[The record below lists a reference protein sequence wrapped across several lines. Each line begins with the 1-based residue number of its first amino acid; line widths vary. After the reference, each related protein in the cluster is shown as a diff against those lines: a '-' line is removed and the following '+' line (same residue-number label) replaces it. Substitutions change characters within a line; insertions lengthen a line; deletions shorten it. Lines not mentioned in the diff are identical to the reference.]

1 MPDVGDD
8 GDAHGAP
15 PPANRS
21 GAGCFRRFQC
31 DDALRCRVQGTNRGA
46 VGSNISKLNTVL
58 VFPTIRPD
66 RKGTAVKQAK
76 LRPVRGK
83 GGTVH
88 AALPSATT
96 RGFTPPRVAIVGTGP
111 TAIYALKHL
120 LESDAPMDI
129 HLFEREREIGT
140 GMPYRE
146 GANLPQMLSNIGS
159 REVPPVVET
168 LEGFLRSCDAA
179 TLREFGIEGYEI
191 GPETFYPRLVLG
203 RYFMAQIAAM
213 IARARGSGHGLEVR
227 ARHAVT
233 DIIPAPDGVVVQ
245 FETPHA
251 ADVATFDHVI
261 IATGHHWSARTDAS
275 GVLLHAPWPAER
287 LRRFAGSHVGILGSS
302 LTAIDTA
309 IALASFHGRFE
320 EADAVRWL
328 PNSADSPFRMAML
341 SRRGLLPD
349 ADWFYPLPLPD
360 LPSFNPSAVERLAQ
374 PGLLSSAHALLAK
387 DLQRLDPAYA
397 AGTRPDRIEGYADR
411 HFADRLTKGGWS
423 AAKTGLEEAA
433 TDRDARRTAA
443 WRMALLAAH
452 LVYEDVLPRLTKE
465 ERALFDRE
473 LRPVFSDV
481 YASVPHRS
489 IRRML
494 ALHEAGVLELHGLG
508 DSYTIRPEGQGVR
521 ISGRSGEHWF
531 DHLIDARGQS
541 AAALD
546 DLGFPTLS
554 KRSRFDPE
562 TLRVT
567 SDIHPASTVT
577 CVAIPVILRHNPF
590 VQGLENVEALGR
602 RAADNVLASLGAPK
616 AA

>member
-1 MPDVGDD
+1 M
-8 GDAHGAP
+8 
-15 PPANRS
+15 
-21 GAGCFRRFQC
+21 
-31 DDALRCRVQGTNRGA
+31 
-46 VGSNISKLNTVL
+46 
-58 VFPTIRPD
+58 
-66 RKGTAVKQAK
+66 KQAK
-76 LRPVRGK
+76 LRPARGK
-83 GGTVH
+83 GGIAH
-88 AALPSATT
+88 AAVPSARP

-120 LESDAPMDI
+120 LESGAPMDI

-179 TLREFGIEGYEI
+179 TRREFGIEDYEI

-213 IARARGSGHGLEVR
+213 IARARGGGHGVEVH
-227 ARHAVT
+227 ARHVVT
-233 DIIPAPDGVVVQ
+233 DIVPAPDGVVVQ

-251 ADVATFDHVI
+251 ADAATFDHVI
-261 IATGHHWSARTDAS
+261 IATGHHWSARTDGS

-287 LRRFAGSHVGILGSS
+287 LRRFAGAHVGIIGSS

-320 EADAVRWL
+320 EAEGVRWL
-328 PNSADSPFRMAML
+328 PNSTDSPFRMAML

-349 ADWFYPLPLPD
+349 ADWFYPLPLPE
-360 LPSFNPSAVERLAQ
+360 LPRFNPPAVEGLGQ
-374 PGLLSSAHALLAK
+374 PGLLSPAQNLLAR
-387 DLQRLDPAYA
+387 DLHQLDPAYA
-397 AGTRPDRIEGYADR
+397 ALTRPEKIEGYADR
-411 HFADRLTKGGWS
+411 HFADRLTKGSWT
-423 AAKTGLEEAA
+423 AAKAGLEEAVA
-433 TDRDARRTAA
+433 DRDARRTAA

-452 LVYEDVLPRLTKE
+452 LVYETILPQFTE
-465 ERALFDRE
+465 QERELFDRE

-494 ALHEAGVLELHGLG
+494 ALHDAGVLELHRLGETYTILPDGLG
-508 DSYTIRPEGQGVR
+508 AR
-521 ISGRSGEHWF
+521 ISGRSGEHRF

-541 AAALD
+541 AATLD

-554 KRSRFDPE
+554 QRGRFDPE
-562 TLRVT
+562 TLRVAC
-567 SDIHPASTVT
+567 DLCPASTIA
-577 CVAIPVILRHNPF
+577 CVAIPVVLRHNPF